1 MKLGELKSAIRKT
14 GGPAGVRLHIPGRGA
29 FPFPLVKGAM
39 IDALD
44 AAFGPSKATE
54 THLALVGDLL
64 VMEGMEAIAFVP
76 DPDTAEDARAEAP
89 PPGAIARGIDAG
101 LDGEDLLD
109 DLEELLG

>member
-14 GGPAGVRLHIPGRGA
+14 RGPSGVRLHIPGRGA

-39 IDALD
+39 IDTLD

-64 VMEGMEAIAFVP
+64 VMEGMEATAFVP
-76 DPDTAEDARAEAP
+76 DPDTAQD
-89 PPGAIARGIDAG
+89 ARGIDAG

>member
-1 MKLGELKSAIRKT
+1 MIAKAD
-14 GGPAGVRLHIPGRGA
+14 PFA

-39 IDALD
+39 LD

-64 VMEGMEAIAFVP
+64 VMEGMEATAFVP
-76 DPDTAEDARAEAP
+76 DPDTVQDAPAEAP
-89 PPGAIARGIDAG
+89 PQGAIARGIDAA

>member
-14 GGPAGVRLHIPGRGA
+14 RGPSGVRLHIPGRGA

-39 IDALD
+39 IDTLD

-64 VMEGMEAIAFVP
+64 VMKGMEATAFVP
-76 DPDTAEDARAEAP
+76 DPDTAQDARW
-89 PPGAIARGIDAG
+89 IDAA